1 MGPGEIATERAA
13 PGVTVITFSGEHDLN
28 TAPDLRERLTI
39 AIGERTPI
47 VVDFSG
53 AAFIDSSILGAV
65 LDARR
70 SAQDAGL
77 GFAVALYEGAQP
89 VARVLEVTGLDSTLP
104 VHQTRAAAIEAA
116 QGSPSEK

>member
-1 MGPGEIATERAA
+1 MGPGEIATERAD

-39 AIGERTPI
+39 GVRSPI

-104 VHQTRAAAIEAA
+104 VHHTRAAAIEAV
-116 QGSPSEK
+116 QESPSEQ

>member
-1 MGPGEIATERAA
+1 M
-13 PGVTVITFSGEHDLN
+13 ITFSGEHDLN
-28 TAPDLRERLTI
+28 TAPDLRERLLS
-39 AIGERTPI
+39 AIGDRTPI

-70 SAQDAGL
+70 SARDAGL

-116 QGSPSEK
+116 QGSTSEE